1 MEREEEEEEEE
12 FRWQFGDVGV
22 LDGVGLCSGVF
33 LSRCC
38 VLQEVADV

>member
-1 MEREEEEEEEE
+1 MKREEEQEEEEEEEE

-22 LDGVGLCSGVF
+22 LDGVVLCSEVF

-38 VLQEVADV
+38 V